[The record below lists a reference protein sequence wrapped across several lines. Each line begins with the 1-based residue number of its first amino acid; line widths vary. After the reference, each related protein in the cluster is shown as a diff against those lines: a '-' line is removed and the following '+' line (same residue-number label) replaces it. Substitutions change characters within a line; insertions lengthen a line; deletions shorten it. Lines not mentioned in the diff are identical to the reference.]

1 MHQREQESATQ
12 DINIHDAGSWDTCH
26 VTEALSRTRG
36 LCLGRVMGT
45 QTTST
50 QHNILEF
57 QSGKCEEGA
66 LSVITPDSPG
76 DQTNVT
82 LTLLSL
88 CRGNGL
94 M

>member
-1 MHQREQESATQ
+1 
-12 DINIHDAGSWDTCH
+12 
-26 VTEALSRTRG
+26 
-36 LCLGRVMGT
+36 MGT

-57 QSGKCEEGA
+57 QSGKCEESA
-66 LSVITPDSPG
+66 LGVITPDSPG
-76 DQTNVT
+76 DLTDVT

>member
-1 MHQREQESATQ
+1 
-12 DINIHDAGSWDTCH
+12 
-26 VTEALSRTRG
+26 
-36 LCLGRVMGT
+36 MGT

-66 LSVITPDSPG
+66 LGVITPGSLG
-76 DQTNVT
+76 DLTNVT

>member
-1 MHQREQESATQ
+1 M
-12 DINIHDAGSWDTCH
+12 
-26 VTEALSRTRG
+26 TEALPRTRG
-36 LCLGRVMGT
+36 LCLGRVVGT

-57 QSGKCEEGA
+57 QSGKCEGA
-66 LSVITPDSPG
+66 LGVITPDSPG
-76 DQTNVT
+76 DQTDVT